1 MKEITSRDNQLFRH
15 ALSLK
20 RKKYRDQ
27 YGEYLIEGPN
37 LVKEAL
43 KEGADL
49 ISLMISVSQEEGGN
63 DGEILEEESLKDR
76 TCVLSG
82 NLFKELSETETPQ
95 GMIAIVKKRQRDE
108 NDIPVSPGGNV
119 VVLDRLQDPGNI
131 GTILR
136 TADAAGFDIACFIKG
151 TGDPYSP
158 KIVRA
163 AAGSLFR
170 LPIIFVNDNDELED
184 LMRQYGKRIIATAME
199 GDKAYYETD
208 LSENC
213 AIVIGNEGNGVS
225 SDLLRRADEI
235 IRIPMAGNTE
245 SLNASVAA
253 GILMYERIRRQNERS
268 ITANPR

>member
-1 MKEITSRDNQLFRH
+1 MKEISSRDNQLFRH

-27 YGEYLIEGPN
+27 YGEYLVEGPN
-37 LVKEAL
+37 LIKEAL
-43 KEGADL
+43 KEGVD
-49 ISLMISVSQEEGGN
+49 IRTLMLSGMAEEGGN
-63 DGEILEEESLKDR
+63 DREIFEEESLKDR

-95 GMIAIVKKRQRDE
+95 GMIAIVSKRQPEDPNE
-108 NDIPVSPGGNV
+108 TMKPGGNV
-119 VVLDRLQDPGNI
+119 IVLDRLQDPGNI

-136 TADAAGFDIACFIKG
+136 TADAAGFDMACFIKG

-158 KIVRA
+158 KIVRS

-170 LPIIFVNDNDELED
+170 LPIVYVNDNDELRE
-184 LMRQYGKRIIATAME
+184 LMSRNGKMIIATAMN
-199 GDKAYYETD
+199 GDKAYYEED
-208 LSENC
+208 LSHDC

-225 SDLLRRADEI
+225 EDLILRADKI

-245 SLNASVAA
+245 SLNAAVAA
-253 GILMYERIRRQNERS
+253 GILMYERIRRR
-268 ITANPR
+268 